1 MERRLSAYSATPS
14 NEYNEVSSCS
24 SAVVFCFNL
33 FYFDVFFSVE
43 IAEYSDNKLFI
54 GSCVVMSQLP
64 LYIGGLSKLEMGGDC
79 ARLDCLCHFAH

>member
-24 SAVVFCFNL
+24 SAVVFLLIFSIL
-33 FYFDVFFSVE
+33 TFFVE

-54 GSCVVMSQLP
+54 GSGVVMSQLP
-64 LYIGGLSKLEMGGDC
+64 LYTGGLSKLEMGGDC
-79 ARLDCLCHFAH
+79 A